1 MKLPL
6 RRIHWT
12 LLALVAGLCITT
24 PGAFALPFQ
33 QLIVFGDSLSDVG
46 NDFIATKGLIP
57 PPVAYGN
64 GRFTDGTDSV
74 PSTSLLGVWHE
85 QLSTKLGLPVA
96 TPSLAGGTDFAFGGA
111 ETGISSTFGA
121 FTIPG
126 MATQLH
132 MFLTGKTSVPS
143 NALYVFWGGA
153 NNLFDAGSPS
163 AINAAASQAITDIS
177 TEIGTLAS
185 VGAKYF
191 MWVDLP
197 PLDKTPD
204 GRHSPFSSALQTASL
219 SFDSQFALAVPG
231 LKAKFPGI
239 SITPVDVYSLYTS
252 ILSNPS
258 KFGLTDVTDP
268 AQGDVTANPDKFLF
282 WDGNHPTT
290 AGHALIADLAAQD
303 IFSTFGTS
311 VPEPANEVL
320 VLAGLAM
327 FAAAIRRRRRAS
339 ASISAIE

>member
-1 MKLPL
+1 MKQPL
-6 RRIHWT
+6 RRIRWT
-12 LLALVAGLCITT
+12 LVALIAGLSMTT

-57 PPVAYGN
+57 PPIAYGN

-74 PSTSLLGVWHE
+74 PSTSLLGLWHE

-96 TPSLAGGTDFAFGGA
+96 TPSLGGGTDFAFGGA

-132 MFLTGKTSVPS
+132 FFLTGKTSVPS

-185 VGAKYF
+185 LGGKYF
-191 MWVDLP
+191 LWVDLP
-197 PLDKTPD
+197 PLDKTPS
-204 GRHSPFSSALQTASL
+204 GRTSPFSSALQAASV
-219 SFDSQFALAVPG
+219 SFDSQFVVAVPG
-231 LKAKFPGI
+231 LEAKFPGI
-239 SITPVDVYSLYTS
+239 TIAPVDVYSLYTS
-252 ILSNPS
+252 IISSPS
-258 KFGLTDVTDP
+258 TFGLTDVTDP
-268 AQGDVTANPDKFLF
+268 AQGNVTANPDKFLF
-282 WDGNHPTT
+282 WDGQHPTT

-303 IFSTFGTS
+303 LLNTFGTG
-311 VPEPANEVL
+311 VPEPANLLPVL
-320 VLAGLAM
+320 VGLAVV
-327 FAAAIRRRRRAS
+327 ALTIGRRRSGTRAS
-339 ASISAIE
+339 TIE

>member
-6 RRIHWT
+6 RRVHHT
-12 LLALVAGLCITT
+12 FLALIAGLCITT

-33 QLIVFGDSLSDVG
+33 QLVVFGDSLSDVG
-46 NDFIATKGLIP
+46 NDFIATKGAIP
-57 PPVAYGN
+57 PPLAYGN

-111 ETGISSTFGA
+111 ETGISSTFGS

-143 NALYVFWGGA
+143 NALYVFWGGS

-163 AINAAASQAITDIS
+163 AINAAASQAVTDIS

-197 PLDKTPD
+197 PLGKTPS
-204 GRHSPFSSALQTASL
+204 GRTSPFSSALQAASV
-219 SFDSQFALAVPG
+219 SFDSQFAVAVPG
-231 LKAKFPGI
+231 LEAKFPGI
-239 SITPVDVYSLYTS
+239 TIAPVDVYSLFTS
-252 ILSNPS
+252 IISSPS
-258 KFGLTDVTDP
+258 SFGLTDVTDP

-303 IFSTFGTS
+303 LLNTFGTG
-311 VPEPANEVL
+311 VPEPANLLPVL
-320 VLAGLAM
+320 VGLAVV
-327 FAAAIRRRRRAS
+327 ALLIGRRRRSGAR
-339 ASISAIE
+339 ITTIE